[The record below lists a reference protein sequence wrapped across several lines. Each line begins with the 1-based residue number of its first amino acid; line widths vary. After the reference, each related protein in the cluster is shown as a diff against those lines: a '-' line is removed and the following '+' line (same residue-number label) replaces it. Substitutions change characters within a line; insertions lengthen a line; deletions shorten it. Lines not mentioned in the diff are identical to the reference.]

1 MELREIIVG
10 LGVVAIIVILIDGLR
25 RMKIKIPRKSA
36 PLDDG
41 YEDPEELARKAQIAR
56 ELPNGGARVVR
67 EMSGTEQSSLKQR
80 LNLRERVPML
90 MERVEV
96 AEGDDAAEFDRSEA
110 AQLKAAQQSELDF
123 TQAMAEPDGDPESGE
138 PEQAEGAVLAPES
151 RSPRVP
157 ERDTES
163 SAGSAPDDADK
174 DHADNDYAD
183 KDHADKDY
191 ADKDYDDQD
200 DADEREDNQPQQQDD
215 TRMAHAAA
223 ADPGHVGTG
232 VSTPASTDA
241 QVSQAPVEELVIIH
255 VMAKK
260 DAELSGSAVL
270 ELLLTAGL
278 RHGPMDIFH
287 YRNPQ
292 GYTEF
297 SLANCI
303 RPGTFNPDSMNQVNT
318 PGVTLFMQLPTAANT
333 LEAFDHMYEM
343 ARYLAKHLEAD
354 MLDEDHNSVTLQ
366 RLEYYREK
374 LRTFVRSKM
383 IRS

>member
-10 LGVVAIIVILIDGLR
+10 LGVVAIIVILIDGVR
-25 RMKIKIPRKSA
+25 RMKIKIPSRSA
-36 PLDDG
+36 PLDDD
-41 YEDPEELARKAQIAR
+41 YEDPEDLARKAQVAR

-67 EMSGTEQSSLKQR
+67 EMSNTERSSLKQR

-96 AEGDDAAEFDRSEA
+96 AGADDADVALSEA
-110 AQLKAAQQSELDF
+110 ALLKVAQQSELDF
-123 TQAMAEPDGDPESGE
+123 TQAMADPLGDPESTESEHSDSAAVTPDSPSSSE
-138 PEQAEGAVLAPES
+138 PYRASDHSAASLAVDADDDDQERYNYQEQDQTEEEDRIEHAAVADHTPDGGPVTAPE
-151 RSPRVP
+151 
-157 ERDTES
+157 
-163 SAGSAPDDADK
+163 
-174 DHADNDYAD
+174 
-183 KDHADKDY
+183 
-191 ADKDYDDQD
+191 
-200 DADEREDNQPQQQDD
+200 
-215 TRMAHAAA
+215 
-223 ADPGHVGTG
+223 
-232 VSTPASTDA
+232 A
-241 QVSQAPVEELVIIH
+241 QVSQGPVEELVIIH

-318 PGVTLFMQLPTAANT
+318 PGVTLFMQLPSAANT

-374 LRTFVRSKM
+374 LRSFVRSKM